1 MPVTKSGTD
10 LSLVFAEGIGLHSVP
25 AHHRAAYVK
34 PQFASPEAAR
44 HVMQER
50 LYLLLV
56 KIHQHTLHD
65 EDKFPVGMFAAQVV
79 HPAGFQQ
86 GRSDIDIARLFGYQ
100 FPAQGDDLRQIQ
112 IVKDRFPVPDSRNTI
127 RAPRIPLRSAL
138 PRRIGSNRIPDC
150 PPAVPL
156 PCHTGWDCPG
166 GFLLPSCIA
175 E

>member
-79 HPAGFQQ
+79 HPADFQQ
-86 GRSDIDIARLFGYQ
+86 GRREIDIARLFGYQ
-100 FPAQGDDLRQIQ
+100 LPAQGDDLRQVKVI
-112 IVKDRFPVPDSRNTI
+112 KDRFPVPDTLETGIQPTSHIHDNRTGMHFDKPSHGTVEI
-127 RAPRIPLRSAL
+127 PSKYHPRTTHPTSLSFAP
-138 PRRIGSNRIPDC
+138 SN
-150 PPAVPL
+150 
-156 PCHTGWDCPG
+156 W
-166 GFLLPSCIA
+166 